1 MNKARAEKA
10 KADQKFRILVVEDH
24 VDTAFGLKMYFSGL
38 GHDVRVA
45 LDVKSALAAA
55 EEGPFDIL
63 LSDLLLP
70 DGNGWDLLRQLRARG
85 PVCAIALSGHNDD
98 DDIARSKEAGFLLH
112 LAKPIAMPELNRVF
126 NEVMKP
132 GSIPPPT

>member
-1 MNKARAEKA
+1 MKTAQENATN
-10 KADQKFRILVVEDH
+10 DQKFRILVVEDH
-24 VDTAFGLKMYFSGL
+24 VDTAFGLKMYFTGK

-55 EEGPFDIL
+55 EESPFDVL

-70 DGNGWDLLRQLRARG
+70 DGNGWDLLRQLRLRG
-85 PVCAIALSGHNDD
+85 PVRAIALSGHNEEE
-98 DDIARSKEAGFLLH
+98 DIARSKDAGFLLH

-126 NEVMKP
+126 NEAMKP
-132 GSIPPPT
+132 GSITPAS